1 MMDAIPAQ
9 SNTRSSSLMVMMGI
23 FWLLLAGALLFY
35 QLANPVT
42 VKVEWET
49 ATELD
54 TAGFF
59 LYRSQSAD
67 GEFEQVNST
76 LIDSQGR
83 AVSGAAYSY
92 VDRDVEP
99 GNTYFYVLE
108 EVQTNAAVNRY
119 DDDMFS
125 YTVPRVTWWAVVLT
139 AVTSLVGLALLV
151 TGLREGSV

>member
-1 MMDAIPAQ
+1 
-9 SNTRSSSLMVMMGI
+9 MVMMGI

-59 LYRSQSAD
+59 LYRSQSPD
-67 GEFEQVNST
+67 GDFQPVNEQI
-76 LIDSQGR
+76 IDSQGS

-92 VDRDVEP
+92 VDHDVEP
-99 GNTYFYVLE
+99 GQTYYYVLE

-119 DDDMFS
+119 DEDMFS

-139 AVTSLVGLALLV
+139 AVTALIGLGLLV
-151 TGLREGSV
+151 TGLREGRV

>member
-1 MMDAIPAQ
+1 MDAIPTRA
-9 SNTRSSSLMVMMGI
+9 NARSSSLMVMMGI

-35 QLANPVT
+35 QLTNPVT

-54 TAGFF
+54 TAGFYLF
-59 LYRSQSAD
+59 RSQLPD
-67 GEFEQVNST
+67 GEYEQVNDAM
-76 LIDSQGR
+76 IDSQGS
-83 AVSGAAYSY
+83 AVSGASYSY

-99 GNTYFYVLE
+99 GKTYYYVLE

-119 DDDMFS
+119 DEDMFS

-139 AVTSLVGLALLV
+139 TITSLVGLALLV
-151 TGLREGSV
+151 SGLREGSV